1 MGRFSEETKKDLS
14 LLQHQRQ
21 PGALKRRF
29 FALLD
34 LASEGVGVG
43 QMLFQLDLSV
53 TPTAG

>member
-34 LASEGVGVG
+34 LASEGAGVG